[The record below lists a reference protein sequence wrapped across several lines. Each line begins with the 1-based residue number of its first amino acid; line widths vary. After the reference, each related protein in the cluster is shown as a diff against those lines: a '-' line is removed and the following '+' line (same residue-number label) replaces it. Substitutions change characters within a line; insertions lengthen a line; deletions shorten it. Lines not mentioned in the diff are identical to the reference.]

1 MINRNPP
8 ISKFDKRSYI
18 VNSKLK
24 QSQELQT
31 YNQEPDNKEF
41 NLNPHQFSVKPAIQ
55 YNKYINPAVERELPK
70 RYVGQPPAQ
79 YVKQFLN
86 ANLEDDPFT
95 KYDKEQARLEKLNLD
110 KANEFYDKYRFEKSA
125 DERLFY
131 QYQNR
136 IQNSLNAIVNHPNTV
151 LQPEDYVIIQN
162 RLLARD
168 QTIIN
173 DYNILYAIVN
183 TPQLL
188 QYIQN
193 NIANR
198 TGPQNV
204 SYYHILKASLLNTFR
219 QLRIPIPLWL
229 DANPSNNHY
238 NDLHQNTPLNINR
251 ETGQSLENV
260 NFNAIRGHPTQTGA
274 DPEIPHEAEATPQVD
289 PNNPPMYNPEIH
301 DNRLHPEMSNQQ
313 YTDKQN
319 IISQGHQESINN
331 VAQSGHTSGDRDD
344 TEIGKNVKQ
353 SESLPVSH
361 DLSQNTYDHLFRQ
374 IRSLLN
380 ASNFEEA
387 KASMGTIGR
396 NILSGEFGAPG
407 TFILDTYANIRRQYP
422 REPGWYSIYRLLLTL
437 RLSNKGMP
445 HINDNFINQYK
456 QYFDTETESMLP
468 GALDVPEEEIAPN
481 RNNEQTYRR
490 LVNYINTIINN
501 NGNVDASKRNS
512 LLLPLGEDILRGQY
526 GPDSSDIK
534 FLYKFYLNRSDTSDA
549 VNYSVADILRRV
561 ITNIVAR
568 RYTPLMN
575 VEFERKFVNF
585 FFSVNPNKGLRGAG

>member
-8 ISKFDKRSYI
+8 TSKFDNRSYI

-24 QSQELQT
+24 DNEELQT
-31 YNQEPDNKEF
+31 YDVPDQIKEYK
-41 NLNPHQFSVKPAIQ
+41 LNDFQFSVKPAAQ
-55 YNKYINPAVERELPK
+55 YNKFINPSVERELPK
-70 RYVGQPPAQ
+70 RYIGQPGPE
-79 YVKQFLN
+79 YIKQFLK
-86 ANLEDDPFT
+86 ADREDDPMT
-95 KYDKEQARLEKLNLD
+95 KYDIEQGRLEKLNLD
-110 KANEFYDKYRFEKSA
+110 RANEFYDKYKMEKSA

-136 IQNSLNAIVNHPNTV
+136 VQNSLNSIVNHPNTV

-162 RLLARD
+162 RLIARD

-188 QYIQN
+188 QYVQN

-198 TGPQNV
+198 TGPQNIT
-204 SYYHILKASLLNTFR
+204 YYHVLKAALINTFR

-251 ETGQSLENV
+251 ETGESLQNI

-274 DPEIPHEAEATPQVD
+274 DPEIPHEAEATPNEQIS
-289 PNNPPMYNPEIH
+289 NNNEIH

-313 YTDKQN
+313 HTDKQN
-319 IISQGHQESINN
+319 TISQGHQEAINN
-331 VAQSGHTSGDRDD
+331 IAQSGHTSGDRDD
-344 TEIGKNVKQ
+344 TEIGKDIKQ
-353 SESLPVSH
+353 SESIPVSH
-361 DLSQNTYDHLFRQ
+361 DLPQNTYDHLFRQ

-380 ASNFEEA
+380 GSTFDEA
-387 KASMGTIGR
+387 KAAMGNIGR
-396 NILSGEFGAPG
+396 NILSGEFGPPG
-407 TFILDTYANIRRQYP
+407 TFILDKYADIRRQYP

-468 GALDVPEEEIAPN
+468 GALDVPEQEVAPHRN
-481 RNNEQTYRR
+481 REDTYKRF
-490 LVNYINTIINN
+490 VNYINVIINN
-501 NGNVDASKRNS
+501 NANLDMNKRNS

-534 FLYKFYLNRSDTSDA
+534 FLYKFYKHRSDTVES

-568 RYTPLMN
+568 RYTPLMS
-575 VEFERKFVNF
+575 VEFERKFVDF
-585 FFSVNPNKGLRGAG
+585 FFSIVRNKGLRGAG

>member
-8 ISKFDKRSYI
+8 TSQFDKRSYI
-18 VNSKLK
+18 VSSKLK
-24 QSQELQT
+24 ESEELQT
-31 YNQEPDNKEF
+31 YNQEPDNKEYK
-41 NLNPHQFSVKPAIQ
+41 LNDFQFSVKPAIQ
-55 YNKYINPAVERELPK
+55 YNKFINPSVERPIPT
-70 RYVGQPPAQ
+70 RYVGQPPPQ
-79 YVKQFLN
+79 YIKQFLK
-86 ANLEDDPFT
+86 ADLEDDPMT
-95 KYDKEQARLEKLNLD
+95 KYDIEQARLEKHNLD
-110 KANEFYDKYRFEKSA
+110 KANEFYAKYNFEKSA
-125 DERLFY
+125 DERLYY

-136 IQNSLNAIVNHPNTV
+136 VQNSLNALVNQPNNV
-151 LQPEDYVIIQN
+151 LEPQDYVIIQN

-188 QYIQN
+188 QYVQN

-198 TGPQNV
+198 TGQKNV
-204 SYYHILKASLLNTFR
+204 SYYHVLKASLINTFR

-251 ETGQSLENV
+251 ETGQSLQNI

-274 DPEIPHEAEATPQVD
+274 DPEIPHEAEATPND
-289 PNNPPMYNPEIH
+289 PNDPILNNEIH

-313 YTDKQN
+313 HADKQN

-331 VAQSGHTSGDRDD
+331 IAQSGHTSGDRDD
-344 TEIGKNVKQ
+344 TEIGKDIKQ

-380 ASNFEEA
+380 SATYEEA
-387 KASMGTIGR
+387 KTAMGNLGR
-396 NILSGEFGAPG
+396 QILSGEFGAPG

-422 REPGWYSIYRLLLTL
+422 REEGWNSIYRLLLNL
-437 RLSNKGMP
+437 RMSDRGMP

-456 QYFDTETESMLP
+456 QYFETETRTMLP
-468 GALDVPEEEIAPN
+468 GALEGVDDMIAPH

-490 LVNYINTIINN
+490 FVNYITTIINN
-501 NGNVDASKRNS
+501 NGNLDSSKRNA
-512 LLLPLGEDILRGQY
+512 LLFPLGEDILRDQY

-534 FLYKFYLNRSDTSDA
+534 FLYKFYLHRSDTSSSI
-549 VNYSVADILRRV
+549 NYSVADILRRV

-568 RYTPLMN
+568 RYTPILD
-575 VEFERKFVNF
+575 VAFERKFVSF
-585 FFSVNPNKGLRGAG
+585 FFSVNSSQNLRGAG